1 MTTDAA
7 AANAESM
14 SAEGMK
20 LIRSFVAV
28 ALPPELQSRVFE
40 TTKELATLL
49 PSRDLRWSRK
59 IENLHVTIKFLG
71 PTSEER
77 LTALGAALDR
87 ELVKLPRFRLQ
98 LHRMGAFPSARH
110 ASVIWAGTD
119 DVDGGLAAVAATVE
133 TIAEDLGFARERR
146 PMTGHVTV
154 GRAKGGGVDARAAL
168 DAFVGREFGGL
179 TVEEIHIYESRLGG
193 GPDNAGSTYIL
204 RHKAALAPN

>member
-7 AANAESM
+7 TT
-14 SAEGMK
+14 K

-28 ALPPELQSRVFE
+28 PLPPEVQTRVFE
-40 TTKELATLL
+40 TAKELATLL
-49 PSRDLRWSRK
+49 PPGQERGKVRWSRK
-59 IENLHVTIKFLG
+59 VENLHVTVKFLG

-77 LTALGAALDR
+77 LTALGQALQR
-87 ELVKLPRFRLQ
+87 ELVKLPRFRLE

-110 ASVIWAGTD
+110 ASVIWAWAD
-119 DVDGGLAAVAATVE
+119 DVDRGLATVTATVE
-133 TIAEDLGFARERR
+133 TVGEELGFARERR

-168 DAFVGREFGGL
+168 DAFVDREFGSA
-179 TVEEIHIYESRLGG
+179 TVDEIHIYESRLGG
-193 GPDNAGSTYIL
+193 GPDNAGSTYLL